1 MLKLEVRGLC
11 SLCGKVAFLHTCR
24 LCGALVCSDCYVPEL
39 GVCRI
44 CAGKLRRRN
53 LKGAF

>member
-1 MLKLEVRGLC
+1 MEVKGIC

-24 LCGALVCSDCYVPEL
+24 LCGAMVCPDCYVPEL

-44 CAGKLRRRN
+44 CAGKLRRKN
-53 LKGAF
+53 LKSAF